1 MRLAVIA
8 LLAFGCA
15 SAAEVPFDEPVTV
28 QFGESIVVGTEGT
41 TITFVDVADSRCPRN
56 AICVWQGE
64 VHVRVGVG
72 GANFDVKVPGTIH
85 AAGYAIEVREVTP
98 YPDDPPPPKS
108 SYRATMVVGRDG

>member
-1 MRLAVIA
+1 MRVALIA

-28 QFGESIVVGTEGT
+28 RFGESIIVGTERT
-41 TITFVDVADSRCPRN
+41 NITFLEVADSRCPRN

-64 VHVRVGVG
+64 VHVRLGVG
-72 GANFDVKVPGTIH
+72 TESFDVKVPGSIS
-85 AAGYAIEVREVTP
+85 AAGYTIEVREVTP

-108 SYRATMVVGRDG
+108 AYRMTMVVRRQ